1 MFRDF
6 YDNYMSTRRSG
17 YPSDRDDIRQLS
29 NEYEGLV
36 ITSDIDKTYLKTKF
50 GSLRSMVRTALESA
64 EEKQSFQGMVPLYKG
79 LRRGAGEEDLHL
91 PLYFLSASP
100 PNMRKVLSE
109 RMELDGI
116 SPDGI
121 TLKKWF
127 RLIRHGRWEQLRKHV
142 VYKLNALLVNRS
154 VRPVS
159 AKIQEVLIGDDS
171 ETDADAYLLYASILD
186 GAIKLDELKAAL
198 YALNANDRERE
209 QILQLS
215 TRKDES
221 TVARIYIHCTTKK
234 DPKRLP
240 EAPPELLLGAL
251 DSLQIALDCYLHGWV
266 REEEVLL
273 VAQEF
278 RPEQREHSLEDLLN
292 RECLSQ
298 EQFDSWTDKLA
309 GLPTLVET
317 LNNNH
322 DET

>member
-17 YPSDRDDIRQLS
+17 YPSDRDDIRHLP

-36 ITSDIDKTYLKTKF
+36 ITSDIDKTYLKTRF

-79 LRRGAGEEDLHL
+79 LRRGVGDEDLHL

-100 PNMRKVLSE
+100 PSMRKVLSE
-109 RMELDGI
+109 RMQLDGI
-116 SPDGI
+116 TPDGI

-171 ETDADAYLLYASILD
+171 ETDADAYLLYTSILN
-186 GAIKLDELKAAL
+186 GTIELDELKAAL
-198 YALNANDRERE
+198 YALNANDKERE

-215 TRKDES
+215 SRTDES

-234 DPKRLP
+234 DPSRLP
-240 EAPPELLLGAL
+240 EAPKELMLGAL
-251 DSLQIALDCYLHGWV
+251 DSLQIALDCHQHGWM

-278 RPEQREHSLEDLLN
+278 RPEQRDHSLEDLRA
-292 RECLSQ
+292 REYLPQ
-298 EQFDSWTDKLA
+298 EQFDLWSEKFS
-309 GLPTLVET
+309 GLPTLVEAM
-317 LNNNH
+317 NANQ